1 MFFRSSPAPGAAGRN
16 MGVSSPLADG
26 SNDLAM
32 TDGDRTPRGQIG
44 GK

>member
-1 MFFRSSPAPGAAGRN
+1 MFYRSSPAPAGPTGLN
-16 MGVSSPLADG
+16 MVSSPLADG

-44 GK
+44 GE